1 MAGWI
6 KLFVKLHSKYRFM
19 KKVLLLQLFSFA
31 LVALAS
37 MSFKMA
43 ETPATSLTADQDPWE
58 MLGMR
63 KVNYGLD
70 RDEIVVTRAEGVFT
84 ALQIRVKGSPI
95 NMHKV
100 VVHFGN
106 GETQEFD
113 LRENFRAGGRHRP
126 IFNLVFERVERF
138 RIFHLRQII
147 TMISLRLRPD

>member
-1 MAGWI
+1 
-6 KLFVKLHSKYRFM
+6 M
-19 KKVLLLQLFSFA
+19 KKAFLPQLLSFA
-31 LVALAS
+31 LVALVS

-43 ETPATSLTADQDPWE
+43 EMPAAPVNSDQDPWE

-100 VVHFGN
+100 VVH
-106 GETQEFD
+106 
-113 LRENFRAGGRHRP
+113 
-126 IFNLVFERVERF
+126 
-138 RIFHLRQII
+138 
-147 TMISLRLRPD
+147 

>member
-1 MAGWI
+1 
-6 KLFVKLHSKYRFM
+6 M

-106 GETQEFD
+106 GETQEFE
-113 LRENFRAGGRHRP
+113 LRENFRAGSVSRVLDLPGNRRVIRKVVFLYDTKNLAGRKAVVQLWGRH
-126 IFNLVFERVERF
+126 
-138 RIFHLRQII
+138 
-147 TMISLRLRPD
+147 

>member
-1 MAGWI
+1 
-6 KLFVKLHSKYRFM
+6 M
-19 KKVLLLQLFSFA
+19 KKAFLPQLLSFA
-31 LVALAS
+31 LVALVS

-43 ETPATSLTADQDPWE
+43 EMPAAPVNSDQDPWE

-106 GETQEFD
+106 GETQEFE
-113 LRENFRAGGRHRP
+113 LRENFRAGSISRVLDLPGNRRIIRKVVFLYDTKNLAGRKAVVQLWGRH
-126 IFNLVFERVERF
+126 
-138 RIFHLRQII
+138 
-147 TMISLRLRPD
+147 